1 MYFQH
6 PLIIGALILHSLFLL
21 FSLSFLLLLLQTKR
35 KSVTSVK
42 SEENGPLKPPDIP
55 APVRQRPPEPAALQK
70 VVTLDDFKFLKVL
83 GKGSF
88 GKVSLIIIIIIISRD
103 FHVTCRCCWRRWRI
117 LTVCMP
123 SKSCVK
129 TWYRMT
135 ILSACWR
142 KRES

>member
-1 MYFQH
+1 MIVDWQF
-6 PLIIGALILHSLFLL
+6 SLSYVLPTSSHYWCFNPYLSLSLSLSLL

-88 GKVSLIIIIIIISRD
+88 GKVSPIIIIIIIMSRD
-103 FHVTCRCCWRRWRI
+103 FHVTCRCCWRR
-117 LTVCMP
+117 
-123 SKSCVK
+123 
-129 TWYRMT
+129 
-135 ILSACWR
+135 
-142 KRES
+142 

>member
-1 MYFQH
+1 MYFQL
-6 PLIIGALILHSLFLL
+6 PLIIGALILTSLSLSLL

-88 GKVSLIIIIIIISRD
+88 GKVSLIIIIMSCD
-103 FHVTCRCCWRRWRI
+103 FHVTCRCCWRR
-117 LTVCMP
+117 
-123 SKSCVK
+123 
-129 TWYRMT
+129 
-135 ILSACWR
+135 
-142 KRES
+142 

>member
-6 PLIIGALILHSLFLL
+6 PLIIGALILTSLPPFSLSLL

-88 GKVSLIIIIIIISRD
+88 GKVSLIIIIIMSCD
-103 FHVTCRCCWRRWRI
+103 FHVTCRCCWRR
-117 LTVCMP
+117 
-123 SKSCVK
+123 
-129 TWYRMT
+129 
-135 ILSACWR
+135 
-142 KRES
+142 